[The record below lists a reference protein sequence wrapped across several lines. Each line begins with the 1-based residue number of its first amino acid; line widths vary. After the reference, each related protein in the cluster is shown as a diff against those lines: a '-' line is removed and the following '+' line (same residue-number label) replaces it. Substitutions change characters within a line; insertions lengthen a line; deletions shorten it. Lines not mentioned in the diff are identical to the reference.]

1 MNFKKFINT
10 FDDKRFKT
18 ILADPPWR
26 FMNRSCVGSPDNTK
40 AFRYNTLPLQEIC
53 NMPVQQIAAENAHLY
68 LWVPNAL
75 LGEGLKVMKEW
86 GFKYKTNIVW
96 HKVRKDGEPDG
107 SGLGGYFRNAT
118 EVVLFGVRGSLR
130 TLRAGRTQVNIIKS
144 RRREHSRKPDELY
157 NIIENCSLSPY
168 LELFARGTHS
178 GWHAWGDQAKNY
190 KITWNTH
197 KYNSQQAVDPRI
209 LL

>member
-1 MNFKKFINT
+1 MNFKNFIKTTNG
-10 FDDKRFKT
+10 KKFKT

-26 FMNRSCVGSPDNTK
+26 FMNRYSAGSPEYSKN
-40 AFRYNTLPLQEIC
+40 FHYNTLPLQEIC
-53 NMPVQQIAAENAHLY
+53 NMPVQNIAAENAHLY

-96 HKVRKDGEPDG
+96 NKVRKDGEPDG
-107 SGLGGYFRNAT
+107 GGLGYYFRNAT
-118 EVVLFGVRGSLR
+118 EMVLFGVRGKLR
-130 TLRAGRTQVNIIKS
+130 TSHAGRTQVNIIKS

-157 NIIENCSLSPY
+157 NIIEKCSPYPY

-178 GWHAWGDQAKNY
+178 DWYAWGDQAKNY
-190 KITWNTH
+190 KITWNTL
-197 KYNSQQAVDPRI
+197 KYNSTSSPTISDH
-209 LL
+209 